1 MQKNNCDIIT
11 GDTEEI
17 AVPGG
22 WGAAGQPNDGWH
34 QWVHLLNRCY
44 HQASIGWSNEYDLR
58 TALDEIHLSPQGSLS
73 TKSSV
78 LTALRAD
85 AYALDSLNRFENGR
99 LIWGSWITRGY
110 ITLAEIAK
118 WRFGG
123 NEQEARNQFKGVRW
137 CTEKLRLL
145 GKAPD
150 MHCDDK
156 EMQDL
161 EDLRLRPLENEEDLV
176 WATETL
182 DGEGAAVWQPLPA
195 WIAGPVERG
204 VTKWVEEYQSWQDK
218 IDERRLDG
226 KELAPFAQ
234 RKYDEW
240 QEQSAKLCLLFNK
253 KRQCLAPPPR
263 KGASMSRLRQEMFSL
278 TIHLSMDAT
287 QLQVAAGKGEPR
299 RLVVLKGEKVQG
311 EDLPD
316 FVDVSIGEGLDEAL
330 QAQEEV
336 DEEDGDVDGI
346 DGQGDEQEAL
356 LAEEMRAVCEDQDG
370 REEVL
375 AYSSEEEELGSFV
388 NNSFIRV
395 KSFLHRESYRK
406 LHERGLAA
414 LPPCGAHISYHV
426 GGRQWT
432 GYYNGSSQGMCFSHG
447 GSTKRSECEALLM
460 CIKAIL
466 IAYTTEN
473 RRDVA
478 WKSQLEKVLEAEATC
493 ATF

>member
-1 MQKNNCDIIT
+1 MRVFVCVCVCVRVCVCT
-11 GDTEEI
+11 TPSG
-17 AVPGG
+17 P
-22 WGAAGQPNDGWH
+22 
-34 QWVHLLNRCY
+34 
-44 HQASIGWSNEYDLR
+44 
-58 TALDEIHLSPQGSLS
+58 
-73 TKSSV
+73 
-78 LTALRAD
+78 
-85 AYALDSLNRFENGR
+85 
-99 LIWGSWITRGY
+99 
-110 ITLAEIAK
+110 
-118 WRFGG
+118 G

-336 DEEDGDVDGI
+336 DEEDT
-346 DGQGDEQEAL
+346 
-356 LAEEMRAVCEDQDG
+356 
-370 REEVL
+370 
-375 AYSSEEEELGSFV
+375 S
-388 NNSFIRV
+388 
-395 KSFLHRESYRK
+395 
-406 LHERGLAA
+406 
-414 LPPCGAHISYHV
+414 
-426 GGRQWT
+426 
-432 GYYNGSSQGMCFSHG
+432 
-447 GSTKRSECEALLM
+447 
-460 CIKAIL
+460 
-466 IAYTTEN
+466 
-473 RRDVA
+473 
-478 WKSQLEKVLEAEATC
+478 
-493 ATF
+493 